1 MPSSRLMLRVAAGP
15 SAQFVCV
22 VSALLRGMDELSSSR
37 GCNWSGS
44 QAGTGGCF
52 NGEVYGELR
61 KAWRGL
67 WLGESGPWREQ
78 QVHCA
83 ALAVLDQHLLSLP
96 VLGGCCRA
104 GSIKPALFSH
114 PHYSL
119 HACLKPALKHNST
132 ALFIPQAANSSSTSQ
147 PGLKGLRW
155 DVNFKAGLAGRYGD
169 PSSVGRG
176 CPCRQVPHLHAVR
189 SRCGIKA
196 FFQRGHD

>member
-1 MPSSRLMLRVAAGP
+1 MGSVPHMGATGLGVRQALEAASIERFMVSSGR
-15 SAQFVCV
+15 
-22 VSALLRGMDELSSSR
+22 
-37 GCNWSGS
+37 
-44 QAGTGGCF
+44 
-52 NGEVYGELR
+52 
-61 KAWRGL
+61 
-67 WLGESGPWREQ
+67 LGEGCGWERSLEWLWSGPWREQ

-83 ALAVLDQHLLSLP
+83 GLAVLDQHLLSLP

-114 PHYSL
+114 PHYFL

-155 DVNFKAGLAGRYGD
+155 DVNFKAGLAGHYGD
-169 PSSVGRG
+169 PSSVGHG
-176 CPCRQVPHLHAVR
+176 CPCRQVPHLHAVK